1 MPISLL
7 VLIDFHQPANHALN
21 YANALAHAI
30 GAQLVLLHI
39 ERDSA
44 LDPERLT
51 GTLVTMDTEATNLA
65 FQSLTSQLT
74 VPVLAEIGHGQLTD
88 AVAASVA
95 RHQPVLV
102 VVGRSDTDEIP
113 DELVSGTALE
123 LLRAA
128 PQPLLVVPPRAAVAL
143 LPRQVLLA
151 ADAETFSLGG
161 YTSMVRHLFNSLH
174 AQLTVLHVGPA
185 AAATD
190 EAFATEAV
198 ERTGLTIDLP
208 PLKLRGQVND
218 DPAAGILQVAASGE
232 YDLVALI
239 ARPRSFLG
247 HLFHRSVT
255 AQVLLHSPVPV
266 LVLPAL

>member
-1 MPISLL
+1 MSISLL
-7 VLIDFHQPANHALN
+7 VLTDFYQPANHALN

-39 ERDSA
+39 ERDSP

-65 FQSLTSQLT
+65 FQSLTSNLT

-102 VVGRSDTDEIP
+102 VLGRSDTDEIP
-113 DELVSGTALE
+113 DELVSGTALD
-123 LLRAA
+123 LLRTSR
-128 PQPLLVVPPRAAVAL
+128 QPMLVVPPHAAVAP

-151 ADAETFSLGG
+151 ADTETFSLGS
-161 YTSMVRHLFNSLH
+161 YTSLVRHIFNALH
-174 AQLTVLHVGPA
+174 AQLTVLHVGPT
-185 AAATD
+185 AATNGTS
-190 EAFATEAV
+190 ATEAV

-208 PLKLRGQVND
+208 PIKIRGLVHDN
-218 DPAAGILQVAASGE
+218 PADGILQVAASGE
-232 YDLVALI
+232 YDMVVLI

-247 HLFHRSVT
+247 DLFHHSVT

-266 LVLPAL
+266 LVLPAE